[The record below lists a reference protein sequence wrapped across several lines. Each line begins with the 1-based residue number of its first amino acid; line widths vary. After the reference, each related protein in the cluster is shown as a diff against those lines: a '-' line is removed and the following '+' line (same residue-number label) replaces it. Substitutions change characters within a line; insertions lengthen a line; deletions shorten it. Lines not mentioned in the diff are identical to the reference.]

1 MDVAVVGA
9 GLAGLVAAR
18 TLTARGLSVALL
30 ERSPEPGGRVA
41 TEHLDGLTLDRG
53 FQVLN
58 TAYPAAQ
65 HWLDMPALELCAFV
79 PGAAIRR
86 GGRLHR
92 VADPRRRPG
101 ALLSTTTAPIGS
113 LPDKLWIAALSARAA
128 AFPVRDLLAAP
139 ETSTYDALRSRGVS
153 DEAIDAFLRPF
164 LTGVFQESDL
174 TTSSR
179 FFDLVWRTFAR
190 GTVVVPA
197 AGMAAIP
204 AQLAAGLPAGTL
216 RCKVDV
222 RTVSPSTV
230 DSDDGRFDAR
240 AVLVATDPVTAGA
253 LLPGLRVPTMR
264 ASSTVYH
271 LAARS
276 PMDEPLIV
284 LDGDGRGPVV
294 STVVLTAAAPSYATG
309 GRCLV
314 STSVLGTEVD
324 EVALR
329 PELTRL
335 YGMSTHDWEHVR
347 TVPVPQALPAADP
360 PLEIRRPSRLD
371 SGIYV
376 AGDHRDTPSIQGA
389 MVSGARA
396 ARVILHHLGVDPERH
411 S

>member
-1 MDVAVVGA
+1 
-9 GLAGLVAAR
+9 
-18 TLTARGLSVALL
+18 
-30 ERSPEPGGRVA
+30 
-41 TEHLDGLTLDRG
+41 
-53 FQVLN
+53 
-58 TAYPAAQ
+58 
-65 HWLDMPALELCAFV
+65 
-79 PGAAIRR
+79 
-86 GGRLHR
+86 LHR